1 MWCSDSE
8 GDNAWMLAEVLQRN
22 DNELELALVDKP
34 EVKFTRPLAV
44 SEEGGER
51 KYEGVELANAKLSDE
66 EKAAGMDDD
75 LITLP
80 HLHEPALLHTVGERF
95 MEKKIYTWTGPVLI
109 AVNPFQRYPLYTT
122 VSSVLL
128 SRALLSVRVLLVVV
142 VISDPGRGRGSTDC
156 LVGVARNYEKPDVI
170 STPLPATVDCGCLST
185 IIITITSSIYTDR
198 WEHCILLPCR
208 HCRSSSSSSLNPIR
222 PVSTLFSFSL
232 FGVDFRTPVSHS

>member
-1 MWCSDSE
+1 MEAGAQVWCSDSE

-80 HLHEPALLHTVGERF
+80 HLHEPALLHNT
-95 MEKKIYTWTGPVLI
+95 
-109 AVNPFQRYPLYTT
+109 PFLREVCFDDQHRVTK
-122 VSSVLL
+122 VS
-128 SRALLSVRVLLVVV
+128 
-142 VISDPGRGRGSTDC
+142 
-156 LVGVARNYEKPDVI
+156 
-170 STPLPATVDCGCLST
+170 
-185 IIITITSSIYTDR
+185 
-198 WEHCILLPCR
+198 ILD
-208 HCRSSSSSSLNPIR
+208 
-222 PVSTLFSFSL
+222 
-232 FGVDFRTPVSHS
+232 G